1 MDQLA
6 WMFSLI
12 PDAVLVF
19 LIHICLLAGIV
30 LSILGTFSS
39 KFPFVGEY
47 GRLAKLIGIPLFLL
61 GIFLEGGL
69 YVEMKWRHKAQELEA
84 KVAESEAKAK
94 ETNVEIQKVY
104 VDRIKTVK
112 EVKVVIQERIKE
124 VEKRIDA
131 ECKVAPEAIS
141 ILNDAAKLRKGIVT
155 IGPVMPAEET
165 KK

>member
-1 MDQLA
+1 MDQIA

-12 PDAVLVF
+12 PDVVLEA
-19 LIHICLLAGIV
+19 LIHITLVTGVV

-47 GRLAKLIGIPLFLL
+47 GRLAKLVGIPLFLF

-69 YVEMKWRHKAQELEA
+69 VTEMKWRAKAEELHA
-84 KVAESEAKAK
+84 KVAESESKSK
-94 ETNVEIQKVY
+94 ETNTVIQKVY
-104 VDRIKTVK
+104 VDRVKTVT
-112 EVKVVIQERIKE
+112 EVQVVIKERIKE
-124 VEKRIDA
+124 VTKKIDA

-141 ILNDAAKLRKGIVT
+141 IINDAAKLRKGTVE
-155 IGPVMPAEET
+155 IGPISPQGD